1 MSLITLNNIGRSFG
15 SQDVLTGLNLDIN
28 AGKAIGFVGRN
39 GSGKTTLLRL
49 IAGLDQ
55 PSTGHMN
62 RLPDLRISYLAQ
74 DPQYPAG
81 RTLFDEV
88 REGLA
93 GVEKIEIELR
103 ELEAALA
110 DPDLQQR
117 ADEYKTVMDRYARAQ
132 ERFEL
137 ADGYRL
143 DGRVEAILDGLHVPR
158 RDWGREAATFSG
170 GERNIIGLARVLVVE
185 PDVMLLDEPGNHLD
199 FEGLDWLEGE
209 LKRFSGAI
217 ILVSH
222 NRYLLDSVT
231 QATWELQD
239 SRIEQYSGNYSA
251 YRAEKLLRMERAA
264 SDKKRAER
272 EALRLAFQVQR
283 LKSWASVYD
292 NPKLAR
298 TAKRFE
304 KRIEDLR
311 NTDKGPRD
319 DTRSIALRFGGERT
333 KGTIAADVRGYT
345 RGYDDAPPLFDNV
358 WFRIEQG
365 QRAALVGPNGSGK
378 TTFLRDLYR
387 KGRWESETLRV
398 GPAMKMG
405 YLSQM
410 GDELDPKNDLIHE
423 CLRLT
428 GIRRNEAE
436 ALLHRFM
443 FTRDDLTKQVSVLSG
458 GERVRLQLAAL
469 MTGNHNF
476 LLLDEPTNHLDVFSR
491 EAVEDALEQFQGTL
505 LVVSHDRYFLD
516 KLAED
521 VYYLNHA
528 AVEEFEGNFSDF
540 WQAWSSRRDTEQT
553 KRELKKQKEK
563 ERKQARRENKF
574 KRMKFD
580 PKRFAELE
588 GEIHRLED
596 QILRLKGE
604 IVRERDKGNT
614 KRELA
619 KQGRIDKIRSQLEV
633 AYEEWFVLGDKK
645 KRLTQ

>member
-15 SQDVLTGLNLDIN
+15 SQDVLAGINLEIN
-28 AGKAIGFVGRN
+28 AGKAVGLVGRN
-39 GSGKTTLLRL
+39 GSGKTTLLKL

-55 PSTGHMN
+55 PSSGHFN
-62 RLPDLRISYLAQ
+62 KLPDLRVSYLAQ
-74 DPQYPAG
+74 DPKYPAG

-93 GVEKIEIELR
+93 GVEAIETEMR
-103 ELEAALA
+103 ELETALA
-110 DPDLQQR
+110 DPSLQAREDDYQS
-117 ADEYKTVMDRYARAQ
+117 VLDRYAKAQ
-132 ERFEL
+132 ERFEM
-137 ADGYRL
+137 ADGYRI
-143 DGRVEAILDGLHVPR
+143 DGRVEAILDGLGMPR

-170 GERNIIGLARVLVVE
+170 GERNIIGLARVLVVD

-209 LKRFSGAI
+209 LKRFSGAVV
-217 ILVSH
+217 LVSH

-231 QATWELQD
+231 RETWELQD
-239 SRIEQYSGNYSA
+239 GRIEHYSGNYSA

-264 SDKKRAER
+264 SEKKRAER
-272 EALRLAFQVQR
+272 EADRLSFQVQR

-304 KRIEDLR
+304 KRIEELR
-311 NTDKGPRD
+311 STDTGPRD

-333 KGTIAADVRGYT
+333 KGTIAIDVRGYT
-345 RGYDDAPPLFDNV
+345 RSYDDAPPLFDNV

-365 QRAALVGPNGSGK
+365 QRAALVGPNGTGK
-378 TTFLRDLYR
+378 TTFLRDVY
-387 KGRWESETLRV
+387 KTGRWENETLRV

-410 GDELDPKNDLIHE
+410 GDELDPKNDLVHE

-428 GIRRNEAE
+428 GLRRNEAE
-436 ALLHRFM
+436 ALLHRFL
-443 FTRDDLTKQVSVLSG
+443 FSRDDLTKPVSVLSG

-469 MTGNHNF
+469 MTGNYNF

-491 EAVEDALEQFQGTL
+491 EAVEDALEQFPGTL

-516 KLAED
+516 KLAEE
-521 VYYLNHA
+521 VFYLNHA

-540 WQAWSSRRDTEQT
+540 WVEWSERRDAEQA
-553 KRELKKQKEK
+553 KRDQKKIKEK
-563 ERKQARRENKF
+563 EKRLNKRENRL

-588 GEIHRLED
+588 AEIHRLEE
-596 QILRLKGE
+596 QIERLNAE
-604 IVRERDKGNT
+604 IERERDKGNT
-614 KRELA
+614 KRELQ
-619 KQGRIDKIRSQLEV
+619 KQERLDKIRAQLEEI
-633 AYEEWFVLGDKK
+633 YEEWFVLGDKK
-645 KRLTQ
+645 KELL